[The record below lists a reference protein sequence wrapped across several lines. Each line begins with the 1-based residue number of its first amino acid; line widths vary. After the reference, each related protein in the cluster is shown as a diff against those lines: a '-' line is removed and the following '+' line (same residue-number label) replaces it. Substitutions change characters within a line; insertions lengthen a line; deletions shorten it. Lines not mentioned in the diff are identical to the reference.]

1 MAVKID
7 KSKRPVGKTYVV
19 YDFADAPTWRWRT
32 ERGQDFRLEHYYFH
46 CLRNGS
52 YEFEFQEGW
61 NAGSH
66 YDGGTANN
74 AIPEEWLK
82 SEWDAFLDAFCEEYP
97 EWDYFLSR
105 SELQDNNGLKQFLG
119 F

>member
-32 ERGQDFRLEHYYFH
+32 ER
-46 CLRNGS
+46 
-52 YEFEFQEGW
+52 
-61 NAGSH
+61 
-66 YDGGTANN
+66 
-74 AIPEEWLK
+74 
-82 SEWDAFLDAFCEEYP
+82 
-97 EWDYFLSR
+97 DYFLSR